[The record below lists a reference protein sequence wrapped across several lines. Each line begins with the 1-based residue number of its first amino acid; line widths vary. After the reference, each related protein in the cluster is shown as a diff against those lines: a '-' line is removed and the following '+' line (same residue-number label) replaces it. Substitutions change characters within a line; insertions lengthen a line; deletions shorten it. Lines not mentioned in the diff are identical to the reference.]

1 MSSAIE
7 TMTGGVKKNM
17 SVMYIPRMTLKDRIY
32 GRAVHG
38 ANSGPNLCLNNS
50 EEIAL
55 TKNSARWIWHKSKG
69 GHTACK
75 VSCKR

>member
-1 MSSAIE
+1 
-7 TMTGGVKKNM
+7 
-17 SVMYIPRMTLKDRIY
+17 MTLKDRIS

-55 TKNSARWIWHKSKG
+55 TKNSASWIWHKSKE
-69 GHTACK
+69 AIQLVEKAAKDKDVINPDRK
-75 VSCKR
+75 VSQSW